1 MLFDNYL
8 KRRNFAMIL
17 NNIAKEYGKR
27 IRKGSLLYFVD
38 LALTSYIVLNV
49 VSGFIPTIALIAY
62 FCK

>member
-1 MLFDNYL
+1 
-8 KRRNFAMIL
+8 MIL

-27 IRKGSLLYFVD
+27 IRKGSLLYYIDV
-38 LALTSYIVLNV
+38 ALTSYIVLNV